1 MAKLGTGS
9 AKHHPA
15 VERALQQLKTHWVE
29 VSACRLHQ
37 YSRQPCGLQH
47 EPGPQGVC

>member
-15 VERALQQLKTHWVE
+15 VERALQQLKAHWVQ
-29 VSACRLHQ
+29 VGA
-37 YSRQPCGLQH
+37 LQAA
-47 EPGPQGVC
+47 PVQQAALWLAT